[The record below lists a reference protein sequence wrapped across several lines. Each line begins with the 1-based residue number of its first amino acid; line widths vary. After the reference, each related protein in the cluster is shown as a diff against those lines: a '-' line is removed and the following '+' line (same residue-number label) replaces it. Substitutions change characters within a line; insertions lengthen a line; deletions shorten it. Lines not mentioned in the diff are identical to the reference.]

1 MGHFRGLSRCGTPQD
16 VVSYCWITVH
26 SRDSAF
32 VYPRANLDGFLFYY
46 KSRSRLRLCVKMRC
60 YLYWAG
66 TGEEQMS
73 HTVNLCLTFEETAK
87 LSSEAAALGGPPAAR
102 GAPAS
107 PHPPHR
113 LRPPEDDPLDPEWGR
128 LVSRL
133 SS

>member
-1 MGHFRGLSRCGTPQD
+1 
-16 VVSYCWITVH
+16 
-26 SRDSAF
+26 
-32 VYPRANLDGFLFYY
+32 
-46 KSRSRLRLCVKMRC
+46 MRC

-87 LSSEAAALGGPPAAR
+87 LFSEAAALGGPPAAR